1 MPILKVEQQHNLLD
15 LYAEEICARISQNLS
30 VEGLG
35 PLKEFLHEENLLS
48 LLSSEDGILE
58 KNGSDEGNSEQSS
71 VQNSEDSEDQEEEE
85 KEKITRAKRLVIA
98 TKIWQ
103 EITSSALRSRLY
115 QGVLEFIRQ
124 IDDELHKS
132 ICVEAYTTEFIAG
145 FSKLLNHSSA
155 LVEFISGEGL
165 VIDENGRKKRWHQFS
180 ESLKT
185 NVDFDVLVD
194 PLWKRIQSDT
204 VDTKRATKILLRSI
218 PVLNI
223 NGYEHILFAVTKCDY
238 QNGKKFVEKIYPDFF
253 TEYEYIKSS
262 ASNRH
267 NYFYV
272 VRQNDDISAVI
283 EMAMKNDVPPPNA
296 NIFNARLGNIPQI
309 HVRACTIDT
318 CQEFPL
324 NLRPYQKELVNEAVA
339 GKNVIICAPT
349 GSGKTIVGAYII
361 REHLFKALQKNQR
374 AKACFVVPT
383 ASLVTQQKR
392 LFSKYIGHF
401 AKVRGLSGLGKT
413 LALNNPIK
421 MVIEYADVIVITP
434 QLLINELERIST
446 EIDQSS
452 FVPFTLDV
460 FTLIIFDETH
470 HSKDDHP
477 YNVLMKNYH
486 EMKLTGAY
494 KDKLPQIIGMTA
506 SLGIGGSVSKNL
518 DEAVRYTLEI
528 CANMNAQWI
537 SCIRKHHD
545 SLRSFMPIVSEEVN
559 FVQQGSDCGF
569 LWALTTQIEKIKT
582 FMNEIPEANQKEVSL
597 PLNDSN
603 SRDPLVQGFEAWLGT
618 LKQNFIKTTSTLSDQ
633 SRARLMFCVEQLL
646 IFYNAI
652 IWLKLFGTRVSFN
665 YIQKAEIDK
674 LLCKFATESQ
684 MNKELNNW
692 ILSLQDIVNEN
703 GVDKQNSALLDKL
716 IFILNE
722 QFQTDSNSRVLVFC
736 QQRDHC
742 EKLSTLLNEQ
752 TKYRTDFFTGQAS
765 REDGGQNAR
774 MQKAK
779 LDDFSRGEIKILCAT
794 TVAEEGIDISAC
806 NLIVQYNYVTN
817 EIARVQRRG
826 RCRAK
831 GARALLLT
839 CEINIKEKEEQ
850 NALRERLM
858 HSALEE
864 LSKWSPTTFKLRVED
879 LVQELNKKRKES
891 EALEMEKR
899 IERRKQDNLFK
910 IVCSS
915 CSKFLGMSTKIVLVG
930 SMYVIVDKEFW
941 RRTKGCASE
950 LPPEKAQG
958 RECKGSMPHIGE
970 HRCSCNQKLGRIIQY
985 RGGILLPNLNVDRI
999 VFIRCTSEGNEI
1011 KDDERVKERKWGKVS
1026 QNLFLI
1032 DKATTL
1038 QLVEMKDAPDKPES
1052 LLRTDLLE

>member
-1 MPILKVEQQHNLLD
+1 
-15 LYAEEICARISQNLS
+15 
-30 VEGLG
+30 
-35 PLKEFLHEENLLS
+35 
-48 LLSSEDGILE
+48 
-58 KNGSDEGNSEQSS
+58 
-71 VQNSEDSEDQEEEE
+71 
-85 KEKITRAKRLVIA
+85 
-98 TKIWQ
+98 
-103 EITSSALRSRLY
+103 
-115 QGVLEFIRQ
+115 
-124 IDDELHKS
+124 
-132 ICVEAYTTEFIAG
+132 
-145 FSKLLNHSSA
+145 
-155 LVEFISGEGL
+155 
-165 VIDENGRKKRWHQFS
+165 
-180 ESLKT
+180 
-185 NVDFDVLVD
+185 
-194 PLWKRIQSDT
+194 
-204 VDTKRATKILLRSI
+204 
-218 PVLNI
+218 
-223 NGYEHILFAVTKCDY
+223 
-238 QNGKKFVEKIYPDFF
+238 
-253 TEYEYIKSS
+253 
-262 ASNRH
+262 
-267 NYFYV
+267 
-272 VRQNDDISAVI
+272 
-283 EMAMKNDVPPPNA
+283 MK
-296 NIFNARLGNIPQI
+296 
-309 HVRACTIDT
+309 
-318 CQEFPL
+318 FPL
-324 NLRPYQKELVNEAVA
+324 NLRPYQKELVTEAVA

-361 REHLFKALQKNQR
+361 REHLFKALQKQQR

-401 AKVRGLSGLGKT
+401 AKVRGLSGLGK
-413 LALNNPIK
+413 AMSLNNPIK

-434 QLLINELERIST
+434 QLLINELERVST
-446 EIDQSS
+446 EIDESS

-477 YNVLMKNYH
+477 YNVLMKTYH
-486 EMKLTGAY
+486 EMKLTGSY
-494 KDKLPQIIGMTA
+494 KDRLPQIIGMTA

-528 CANMNAQWI
+528 CANMDAQWI
-537 SCIRKHHD
+537 SCIRKYQD
-545 SLRSFMPIVSEEVN
+545 SLRSFMPIVSEEVK

-569 LWALTTQIEKIKT
+569 LWALTTQIEKIKN

-652 IWLKLFGTRVSFN
+652 IWLKLFGIKVSFN
-665 YIQKAEIDK
+665 YIQKNEVDK
-674 LLCKFATESQ
+674 LICKFAIESKI
-684 MNKELNNW
+684 NVELNNW
-692 ILSLQDIVNEN
+692 INSLQEIVNKK
-703 GVDKQNSALLDKL
+703 GMDKQNSALLDKL
-716 IFILNE
+716 ILILNE
-722 QFQTDSNSRVLVFC
+722 QFQTDSNSRVLIFC

-752 TKYRTDFFTGQAS
+752 TNYRTDFFTGQAS
-765 REDGGQNAR
+765 REEGGQNAR

-779 LDDFSRGEIKILCAT
+779 LDDFSKGEIKILCAT

-899 IERRKQDNLFK
+899 IERLKQDNLFK

-915 CSKFLGMSTKIVLVG
+915 CSKFLGLSTKIVLVG

-985 RGGILLPNLNVDRI
+985 RGGIILPNLNVDRI
-999 VFIRCTSEGNEI
+999 VFIRCTSDGNEI
-1011 KDDERVKERKWGKVS
+1011 IKDERVKERKWGKVS

>member
-1 MPILKVEQQHNLLD
+1 MPILKVEQQNNLLD
-15 LYAEEICARISQNLS
+15 LYAEEICSRISQNLS
-30 VEGLG
+30 VQGLG
-35 PLKEFLHEENLLS
+35 PLKEFLHEENLLAI
-48 LLSSEDGILE
+48 LSSDEGILEQNDLDKGGNGSEDG
-58 KNGSDEGNSEQSS
+58 S

-85 KEKITRAKRLVIA
+85 RKKILNAKRLVIA

-103 EITSSALRSRLY
+103 EITTSALRSRLY
-115 QGVLEFIRQ
+115 KGVLEFIRQ

-132 ICVEAYTTEFIAG
+132 ICVEGYTTEFIAG
-145 FSKLLNHSSA
+145 FSKLLNHSTE
-155 LVEFISGEGL
+155 LVEFICGEKL
-165 VIDENGRKKRWHQFS
+165 NLDENERKNRWHQFA
-180 ESLKT
+180 ESLKS

-194 PLWKRIQSDT
+194 PLLKRIQSDT

-218 PVLNI
+218 PVLNM
-223 NGYEHILFAVTKCDY
+223 NGYEHILFSVTKCDF
-238 QNGKKFVEKIYPDFF
+238 QNAVNFVQRIYPNFF
-253 TEYEYIKSS
+253 REYEYIKSS

-272 VRQNDDISAVI
+272 VRQNDDISAII

-324 NLRPYQKELVNEAVA
+324 NLRPYQKELVNEAVD

-361 REHLFKALQKNQR
+361 REHLFKALQKQQR

-401 AKVRGLSGLGKT
+401 AKVRGLSGLGK
-413 LALNNPIK
+413 AMSLNNPIK

-434 QLLINELERIST
+434 QLLINELERVST
-446 EIDQSS
+446 EIDESS
-452 FVPFTLDV
+452 FVPFTLDA

-477 YNVLMKNYH
+477 YNVLMKTYH
-486 EMKLTGAY
+486 EMKLTGSY
-494 KDKLPQIIGMTA
+494 KDRLPQIIGMTA

-528 CANMNAQWI
+528 CANMDAQWI
-537 SCIRKHHD
+537 SCIRKYQD
-545 SLRSFMPIVSEEVN
+545 SLRSFMPIVSEEVK
-559 FVQQGSDCGF
+559 FVQQASDCGF
-569 LWALTTQIEKIKT
+569 LWALTTQIEKIKN

-603 SRDPLVQGFEAWLGT
+603 SRDPLVQGFEAC
-618 LKQNFIKTTSTLSDQ
+618 FIKTTSTLSDQ

-652 IWLKLFGTRVSFN
+652 IWLKLFGVKVSFN
-665 YIQKAEIDK
+665 YIQKNEVDK
-674 LLCKFATESQ
+674 LICKFAIESKI
-684 MNKELNNW
+684 NVELNNW
-692 ILSLQDIVNEN
+692 INSLQEIVNKK
-703 GVDKQNSALLDKL
+703 GMDKQNS
-716 IFILNE
+716 
-722 QFQTDSNSRVLVFC
+722 
-736 QQRDHC
+736 
-742 EKLSTLLNEQ
+742 
-752 TKYRTDFFTGQAS
+752 QAS
-765 REDGGQNAR
+765 REEGGQNAR

-779 LDDFSRGEIKILCAT
+779 LDDFSKGEIKILCAT

-864 LSKWSPTTFKLRVED
+864 LSRWSPTTFKLRVED

-915 CSKFLGMSTKIVLVG
+915 CSKFLGLSTKIVLVG

-985 RGGILLPNLNVDRI
+985 RGI
-999 VFIRCTSEGNEI
+999 VFIRCTSDGNEI
-1011 KDDERVKERKWGKVS
+1011 IKDERVKERKWGKVS